1 MSFDRFEYY
10 DLRFPLGTRFVI
22 VGPSGSGK
30 TEFVMNLL
38 KYQKIMFK
46 NSFSRIVYIYGQS
59 EPEIT
64 NFSDIEIEKIH
75 GIENIEENI
84 ESFDSTQNNA
94 LILDDVMSE
103 VGDQK
108 IISDLFTRISRHNN
122 ITVFLLLQNLF
133 PKGKYFVDI
142 SRNANYIVLMTN
154 PRDISQIKTLEQQ
167 IFGKSSSFLLKS
179 YIDATRNKPFG
190 YLFLDFNQ
198 TTPEKIRFR
207 SNIFPFEDYHTVY
220 IKSK

>member
-1 MSFDRFEYY
+1 MSFDRVEYY
-10 DLRFPLGTRFVI
+10 DLRFLPGTRFI
-22 VGPSGSGK
+22 IIGPSGSGK
-30 TEFVMNLL
+30 TEFVMKLL
-38 KYQKIMFK
+38 RYQKIMFK
-46 NSFSRIVYIYGQS
+46 NSFSRVVYIYGQS
-59 EPEIT
+59 EPETT
-64 NFSDIEIEKIH
+64 NFPDINFEKIY
-75 GIENIEENI
+75 GIENIEEKI
-84 ESFDSTQNNA
+84 ESFDSTQNNG
-94 LILDDVMSE
+94 LILDDVMNE

-108 IISDLFTRISRHNN
+108 IISDLFTKISRHKN

-179 YIDATRNKPFG
+179 YIDAIRNKPFG

-198 TTPEKIRFR
+198 TTSEKKGLDRTSSLTKI
-207 SNIFPFEDYHTVY
+207 ITLY
-220 IKSK
+220 I